1 MDPAPTSSSHSSKKI
16 PDLTTI
22 ILTFNSEG
30 SLSQVIDSCQVI
42 SQRILVVDSYSTDAT
57 LEIAKSYACDVVQHE
72 FENYAAQRNWAQ
84 SYANLSPQEWVLHLD
99 SDEVLSPQLSN
110 HIYDTLS
117 QHHVASG
124 VEGYLMRR
132 LSYFL
137 NHPIRFG
144 HINPSWHLRLF
155 KAGAGRC
162 EDRLYDQHF
171 IVEGKTQK
179 LKGLL
184 YDLQLTTV
192 ERWIQSHNRWSTA
205 EAREILLQKQGS
217 HHSSGKTLAATLSG
231 DPRMQKRWLKNK
243 IYYKSP
249 LFLRAILFFLYS
261 YFLRLGFLDGQVG
274 LVYHVLQAFWFRF
287 LVDAKLLEQ
296 TLAAQD
302 ETESKS
308 FS

>member
-1 MDPAPTSSSHSSKKI
+1 MDPAISSKKI

-22 ILTFNSEG
+22 ILTFNSEV
-30 SLSQVIDSCQVI
+30 SLARVIDSCQDI
-42 SQRILVVDSYSTDAT
+42 SQRILVVDSYSTDTT
-57 LEIAKSYACDVVQHE
+57 LDIANSYQCEVIQHE
-72 FENYAAQRNWAQ
+72 FENYSAQRNWAQ
-84 SYANLSPQEWVLHLD
+84 SYANLSPQAWVLHLD
-99 SDEVLSPQLSN
+99 SDEVLSAELSN
-110 HIYDTLS
+110 HIYQTLS
-117 QHHVASG
+117 RQKQADSCVA
-124 VEGYLMRR
+124 GYLVQR

-137 NHPIRFG
+137 NQPIRFG

-155 KAGAGRC
+155 KAGHGQC

-205 EAREILLQKQGS
+205 EATEILLEKQLS
-217 HHSSGKTLAATLSG
+217 HQPTGKTLEASLSG
-231 DPRMQKRWLKNK
+231 DLRMKKRWLKNK

-249 LFLRAILFFLYS
+249 LFLRAFLFFCYS
-261 YFLRLGFLDGQVG
+261 YFLRLGFLDGQAG

-296 TLAAQD
+296 AVQE